1 MKEHHSNSILQR
13 FFAGIAENIFQTR
26 LGVADPPLI
35 DYISGMMIRF
45 VHLDGLHKVRNP
57 RGQRLSYLADM
68 LKEAEARIGDAR
80 RDVHR
85 HVGDFALFW
94 AGLYPEALRRPA
106 KGSSYDFY
114 YDYCQQ
120 GKHAYFVAS
129 TIESS
134 REEDTSGDLLQR
146 LSDQF
151 ELCAYGL
158 REVRNEWENRD
169 SEGDAPLWIG

>member
-1 MKEHHSNSILQR
+1 MKEQNSNNTLQR

-35 DYISGMMIRF
+35 DYISGLMLRF
-45 VHLDGLHKVRNP
+45 VSFDALHKVRNP

-68 LKEAEARIGDAR
+68 LAEAEARIGDAR

-94 AGLYPEALRRPA
+94 AGLYPEALRRRA
-106 KGSSYDFY
+106 KDSGFDFFHN
-114 YDYCQQ
+114 YCQH

-129 TIESS
+129 TIQSS
-134 REEDTSGDLLQR
+134 REQDASGDLLHR

-158 REVRNEWENRD
+158 REVRNEWERRD
-169 SEGDAPLWIG
+169 DDGSAPLWLG